1 MNYSGPAFL
10 PPSCDLAPPP
20 PPPPLKQ
27 VVSLSR
33 SSSVSPVEPTHGE
46 RGEGGVGEDLSHTT
60 ARKPGPL

>member
-10 PPSCDLAPPP
+10 PPYDLAPPP

-33 SSSVSPVEPTHGE
+33 SSSVSSVKPTHGD
-46 RGEGGVGEDLSHTT
+46 RGEEGVGEDLSHMM
-60 ARKPGPL
+60 ARKLGPL